1 MTKARRKREDVS
13 LDSDEVA
20 EIVKAVKQAN
30 AKQEVK
36 KDETNKEESEQSDGK
51 IGSTGADQLDG
62 MDPEAI
68 AQNEG
73 LGEVVSTSQ
82 VQLEDGSWAWQVEC
96 VGEDGE
102 SSTYVIDVNGSIS
115 EG

>member
-1 MTKARRKREDVS
+1 
-13 LDSDEVA
+13 
-20 EIVKAVKQAN
+20 
-30 AKQEVK
+30 
-36 KDETNKEESEQSDGK
+36 
-51 IGSTGADQLDG
+51 